1 MSAKI
6 LDGKIISQPI
16 LQEITKNIAVRQQLG
31 IRAPALAVILVGN
44 DPASTVYVKNKRLA
58 CEQVGI
64 ISKFFHLKTDLT
76 QLQLLDLIYSLNQD
90 PNIDGI
96 LVQLPLPRT
105 IEPQIILTAISPKKD
120 VDGFHPQ
127 NLGLLAQGWP
137 ILQSCTPMGI
147 MKLLS
152 VTKTNLP
159 GQHAVVVGASNIVGK
174 PIGLLLLNAGC
185 TVTICNKNVKDL
197 KSIVASADILIAAT
211 GRPHLIKGDWIKL
224 ESIVIDVGTTKINNK
239 LTGDVEFN
247 VAEQRAAWITKVPGG
262 VGPMT
267 ISYLLK
273 NTLLAQKLVNNLDL
287 YTEHT

>member
-1 MSAKI
+1 VSAKI

-16 LQEITKNIAVRQQLG
+16 LQEITKNISARQQLG
-31 IRAPALAVILVGN
+31 IRSPALAVILVGN

-64 ISKFFHLKTDLT
+64 TSKIIHLKPDLT
-76 QLQLLDLIYSLNQD
+76 QLQLLELIYNLNQD

-96 LVQLPLPRT
+96 LVQLPLPRY
-105 IEPQIILTAISPKKD
+105 IDPQIILTAINPKKD

-127 NLGLLAQGWP
+127 NIGLLAQGWP
-137 ILQSCTPMGI
+137 ILQSCTPLGI

-152 VTKTNLP
+152 VTKTHLP

-174 PIGLLLLNAGC
+174 PSALLLLNVGC

-197 KSIVASADILIAAT
+197 KYIVANADIIVAAT
-211 GRPHLIKGDWIKL
+211 GQPHLIKGDWIKL
-224 ESIVIDVGTTKINNK
+224 GSIVIDVGTTKINNK

-247 VAEQRAAWITKVPGG
+247 VAAQRAGWITPVPGG

-267 ISYLLK
+267 IAYLLK
-273 NTLLAQKLVNNLDL
+273 NTLLAQKLINNLNIN
-287 YTEHT
+287 